1 MVTQM
6 QFSEGEID
14 VVLAQSPAGGWDI
27 VSVRVAGRDANAR
40 RKGEFET
47 EADARTAAIAKAEA
61 FAKAQEIDLR
71 R

>member
-1 MVTQM
+1 MRISS

-14 VVLAQSPAGGWDI
+14 VVLGAAPAGGWDI
-27 VSVRVAGRDANAR
+27 DGLKVKGRQVPPT

-47 EADARTAAIAKAEA
+47 EDEAGKAAIERAKA
-61 FAKAQEIDLR
+61 FAESEGISLR